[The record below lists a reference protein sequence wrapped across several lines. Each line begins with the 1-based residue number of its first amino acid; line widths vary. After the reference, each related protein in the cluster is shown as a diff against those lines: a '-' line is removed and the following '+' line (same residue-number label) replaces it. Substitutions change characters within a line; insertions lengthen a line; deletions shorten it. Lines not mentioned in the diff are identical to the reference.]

1 MGSRGRMLFDLNELP
16 TEAEEEEAAVVVSQ
30 PQKTLPVPTAGP
42 SLFPQQEVTQS
53 QGILNNNA
61 FKHAPS
67 GSGFQPFVR
76 SKDSQI
82 TKEPIKAEDNLNAS
96 VASTSMLTN
105 HSSDGVAKMIGSS
118 NQVSQAVEREEGEW
132 SDADVASD
140 TAGSSV
146 SNKEELA
153 GTATTQVKRDSQ
165 ESEPTAVKSGN
176 MIKDEAAAEPSDTEM
191 MDVPKDPVVRGP
203 TGLES
208 TKNLENKGNQLGDD
222 SDLSNKSK
230 DVRGVEA
237 NYALKFASNPSK
249 RPKLDEHK
257 EAMLGKKRARQ
268 TVFINVEDA
277 KQAGTMKTSTPRRQ
291 SSFPAPIVTRTVKEA
306 FRSGGGIAERAAER
320 QSQPTIR
327 DQRQSEMLGSERS
340 NSADPIDQISESN
353 GDAET
358 GSQGRPKKMNAE
370 EAPADGYQQPMPR
383 QLKGRQISSQRSVV
397 TGQNT
402 VDQKPVNKRS
412 LVSKKQTPANNM
424 QYQDTSVERLI
435 REVTSDKFWHNP
447 EEAELQCVPK
457 SFESAE
463 EYIRV
468 FEPLLFEECRAQLY
482 SSYEESL
489 ESVSRDA
496 HVMVRVKTVE
506 RRERGWYDVV
516 VLPMH
521 EYKWTFK
528 EGEVAVLSF
537 PRPGS
542 ASQSSRSNRRNVG
555 SNEDTESECGRLV
568 GTVRR
573 HTPIDTRDPIG
584 AIIHFY
590 LGDSFDSSSETNV
603 LRKLQPR
610 STWYLTSLGSLATT
624 QREYVALHAFRRLNV
639 QMQNA
644 ILQPSPEHFP
654 KYEEQPPAMPDCFTP
669 NFADHL
675 HRTFNG
681 PQLSAIHWAAMH
693 TAAGTS
699 NGAVKKQEP
708 WPFTLVQG
716 PPGTGKTHTVW
727 GMLNVIHLVQYQH
740 YYAALLKKLAP
751 ESYKQ
756 VSGNTSNSSETVA
769 AGSIDEVLQSMD
781 QNLFRTLP
789 KLCPKPRMLV
799 CAPSN
804 AATDELLARVLDR
817 GFIDG
822 EMKVY
827 RPDVARV
834 GVDSQSRAAQA
845 VSVERRTDQ
854 LLMKG
859 RDEVIGWLQQLKCRE
874 QQLSQE
880 IALLQRELT
889 MVAAAGRSQGSVGVD
904 PDVLAQRD
912 RSRDFLLQ
920 KLAAS
925 VESRDKVLVEMSR
938 LLILESRFRV
948 GSNFNMEDARAS
960 LEASFANE
968 AEIVFTTVSSS
979 GRKLFSRL
987 SHGFDM
993 VVIDEAAQASEVAVL
1008 PPLSLGAARCV
1019 LVGDPQQLP
1028 ATVISKAAGTLMYS
1042 RSLFERFQLSGCPTI
1057 LLSVQYRMHPQIRE
1071 FPSRHFY
1078 QGRLT
1083 DSESVVKLPDE
1094 AYYRDALMAPY
1105 IFYDISHGRES
1116 HRGGSSSYQNVHEA
1130 QFVLRLYENL
1140 QKFLRANGGKKA
1152 SVGIITPY
1160 KLQLKCLQREFE
1172 EVMSTEDGKDIY
1184 INTVDAFQGQERDVI
1199 IMSCVR
1205 ASNHGVGFVAD
1216 IRRMN
1221 VALTRARRA
1230 LWVVGNAGALM
1241 QSEDWALLIADA
1253 KARKCFMD
1261 LDTIPKDFLAM
1272 KISNTPGRNTSNN
1285 IRNMR
1290 TGGPR
1295 LRHLEMLP
1303 DSRVSMRP
1311 DEDERSNSV
1320 PRNGS
1325 YRNLDDLGRPGDRSR
1340 DNLPFGMP
1348 RRPNSSNGSRREPWT
1363 VLDGQGDVY
1372 SEDMHL
1378 ALPVDGMVMGRMVM
1392 GRCWYSQHQTIDYET
1407 KPLVTMGCKPQIYMH
1422 GHFHFENM
1430 PGEKQLS
1437 LALEQA
1443 WSISEFLLFGRM
1455 LVLSSIFASSLDAG
1469 FYGCHLRSQG
1479 LWCLLVNAVVIQVD
1493 ARTDR
1498 TAMLAHPLFMV
1509 IGLVICT
1516 GEAIMAYRIMLGSR
1530 EVKKAVHLLLHL
1542 VALAFAAVGL
1552 YAAFKFHHDL
1562 RAPDIRSLHAWL
1574 GITTAALYAL
1584 QWLVGFVY
1592 FVFPGAVMT
1601 MRADYAPW
1609 HILLGIV
1616 IFLMAICTAETG
1628 LARFIFPF
1636 HGYPSEAFVVNFTG
1650 LAILMFGVAV
1660 VVAVILPSRY

>member
-16 TEAEEEEAAVVVSQ
+16 TEADEEEAAVVVSQ
-30 PQKTLPVPTAGP
+30 PQLPVPNMYP
-42 SLFPQQEVTQS
+42 SNLFPPQEVPWS
-53 QGILNNNA
+53 QGILNNHA
-61 FKHAPS
+61 FNHASS

-76 SKDSQI
+76 STDSQNVKNSMN
-82 TKEPIKAEDNLNAS
+82 TEENLDTTA
-96 VASTSMLTN
+96 ASTSVVTN
-105 HSSDGVAKMIGSS
+105 HLSDSVVCPTGPS
-118 NQVSQAVEREEGEW
+118 NQVPQSVEREEGEW
-132 SDADVASD
+132 SDADGASD

-146 SNKEELA
+146 SNKEESA
-153 GTATTQVKRDSQ
+153 GTASTQVKRESQ
-165 ESEPTAVKSGN
+165 ESGPAIVKCSDV
-176 MIKDEAAAEPSDTEM
+176 IKDDIAAEPGDTEM
-191 MDVPKDPVVRGP
+191 SDVSKGPVLHGP

-208 TKNLENKGNQLGDD
+208 MKTSESKGSQPVDD
-222 SDLSNKSK
+222 LDQCTKSK

-237 NYALKFASNPSK
+237 SYALKCTNNPAK
-249 RPKLDEHK
+249 RPKLDDHK
-257 EAMLGKKRARQ
+257 VAMLGKKRARQ

-277 KQAGTMKTSTPRRQ
+277 KQAGTMKTITPRRQ

-306 FRSGGGIAERAAER
+306 SRGVGERAADK
-320 QSQPTIR
+320 QSQPVIR
-327 DQRQSEMLGSERS
+327 DQRQSEMIGSERS
-340 NSADPIDQISESN
+340 NSADPCDQNGESN
-353 GDAET
+353 GDFEL
-358 GSQGRPKKMNAE
+358 GSHGRSKKMNAE
-370 EAPADGYQQPMPR
+370 EPPSDSYQQSVPR
-383 QLKGRQISSQRSVV
+383 QAFSKQPTDSKQFKGRPVSSQRALL
-397 TGQNT
+397 TGQHT
-402 VDQKPVNKRS
+402 ADQKPANKRS
-412 LVSKKQTPANNM
+412 LVPKKQASVNNT
-424 QYQDTSVERLI
+424 QYNDTSVERLI
-435 REVTSDKFWHNP
+435 REVTNGKFWHNP
-447 EEAELQCVPK
+447 EEEELQCVPG
-457 SFESAE
+457 SFDSAE

-489 ESVSRDA
+489 EAVSRDA
-496 HVMVRVKTVE
+496 HVMVRVKSVD
-506 RRERGWYDVV
+506 RRERGWYDVI
-516 VLPMH
+516 VLPTH

-528 EGEVAVLSF
+528 EGEVAILSS

-542 ASQSSRSNRRNVG
+542 AAQSSRSNRKTAA
-555 SNEDTESECGRLV
+555 SNEDAEADCGRLV

-590 LGDSFDSSSETNV
+590 AGDSFDCSSETNV
-603 LRKLQPR
+603 LRKLQPG
-610 STWYLTSLGSLATT
+610 STWYLTGLGSLATT
-624 QREYVALHAFRRLNV
+624 QREYVALHALRRLNV

-654 KYEEQPPAMPDCFTP
+654 KYQEQPPAMPDCFTP
-669 NFADHL
+669 SFSDHIN
-675 HRTFNG
+675 RTFNG

-699 NGAVKKQEP
+699 NGVVKKQEP

-756 VSGNTSNSSETVA
+756 VGSTTNSSSEAFA

-781 QNLFRTLP
+781 QNLFRALP

-804 AATDELLARVLDR
+804 AATDELLSRVLDR

-834 GVDSQSRAAQA
+834 GVDTQSRAAQA
-845 VSVERRTDQ
+845 VSVERRTEQ

-859 RDEVIGWLQQLKCRE
+859 RDEVIGWLQQLKGRE

-880 IALLQRELT
+880 IGLLQRELNI
-889 MVAAAGRSQGSVGVD
+889 VAAAGRSHGSVGVD
-904 PDVLAQRD
+904 PDVLAHRD
-912 RSRDFLLQ
+912 RNRDILLQ

-948 GSNFNMEDARAS
+948 GSNFNLEDARS
-960 LEASFANE
+960 NLEASFANE

-979 GRKLFSRL
+979 GRRLFSRL

-993 VVIDEAAQASEVAVL
+993 VVIDEAAQASEVGVL
-1008 PPLSLGAARCV
+1008 PPLALGAARCV

-1028 ATVISKAAGTLMYS
+1028 ATVISKAAGTLLYS
-1042 RSLFERFQLSGCPTI
+1042 RSLFERFQQAGCPTI

-1071 FPSRHFY
+1071 FPSRYFY
-1078 QGRLT
+1078 QGCLT

-1094 AYYRDALMAPY
+1094 LYYKDALMAPY

-1130 QFVLRLYENL
+1130 QFALRLYEHL
-1140 QKFLRANGGKKA
+1140 QRLVKVNGGKKA

-1172 EVMSTEDGKDIY
+1172 EVMNTEEGKDIY

-1230 LWVVGNAGALM
+1230 LWVVGNASALM
-1241 QSEDWALLIADA
+1241 QSEDWAALVADA

-1261 LDTIPKDFLAM
+1261 LDSIPKDFLAM
-1272 KISNTPGRNTSNN
+1272 KISSNTPGRNSSNN
-1285 IRNMR
+1285 PRNLR

-1295 LRHLEMLP
+1295 PRHLDMLP
-1303 DSRVSMRP
+1303 DPRIGMRA
-1311 DEDERSNSV
+1311 DEDERPNSV
-1320 PRNGS
+1320 PRNAS
-1325 YRNLDDLGRPGDRSR
+1325 YRNLDDLGRSGDRSR
-1340 DNLPFGMP
+1340 ESLQFGVAK
-1348 RRPNSSNGSRREPWT
+1348 RPNSSNGSRRE
-1363 VLDGQGDVY
+1363 V
-1372 SEDMHL
+1372 
-1378 ALPVDGMVMGRMVM
+1378 
-1392 GRCWYSQHQTIDYET
+1392 
-1407 KPLVTMGCKPQIYMH
+1407 
-1422 GHFHFENM
+1422 
-1430 PGEKQLS
+1430 
-1437 LALEQA
+1437 
-1443 WSISEFLLFGRM
+1443 
-1455 LVLSSIFASSLDAG
+1455 
-1469 FYGCHLRSQG
+1469 
-1479 LWCLLVNAVVIQVD
+1479 
-1493 ARTDR
+1493 
-1498 TAMLAHPLFMV
+1498 
-1509 IGLVICT
+1509 
-1516 GEAIMAYRIMLGSR
+1516 
-1530 EVKKAVHLLLHL
+1530 
-1542 VALAFAAVGL
+1542 
-1552 YAAFKFHHDL
+1552 
-1562 RAPDIRSLHAWL
+1562 
-1574 GITTAALYAL
+1574 
-1584 QWLVGFVY
+1584 
-1592 FVFPGAVMT
+1592 
-1601 MRADYAPW
+1601 
-1609 HILLGIV
+1609 
-1616 IFLMAICTAETG
+1616 
-1628 LARFIFPF
+1628 
-1636 HGYPSEAFVVNFTG
+1636 
-1650 LAILMFGVAV
+1650 
-1660 VVAVILPSRY
+1660 